1 MKKISESDDPTLQ
14 EIGKIKDVIIPLGEA
29 ALLLASRDRPDISL
43 DRYRKH
49 LSQITQRVEESYLEK
64 KQTDTKQIDILKSV
78 LVSEYGYC
86 GDTDS
91 YDSLQNANLIQVID
105 RRKGLPITLGI
116 IYIHAARAQGWNIEG
131 LNFPGHFLLR
141 IEDGADR
148 TIFDPFNDCKT
159 IETPDMRALIKKTLG
174 NNAEL
179 SANHYR
185 AASNREILIR
195 LQNNKKIRLLKSK
208 KITEALTVV
217 ESMLEFSPSSPEIW
231 YEAGIL
237 HKYLGS
243 LQAAIIA
250 FNHCYDISTSTNQKH
265 QVTQI
270 LNEIRN
276 SLN

>member
-1 MKKISESDDPTLQ
+1 MEKYFDTGETALQ
-14 EIGKIKDVIIPLGEA
+14 KIGKTKDVVIPLAEA

-43 DRYRKH
+43 DRYRQH
-49 LSQITQRVEESYLEK
+49 LSQISQKVRNAYIEK
-64 KQTDTKQIDILKSV
+64 RQIDTNQINALKSV
-78 LVSEYGYC
+78 LVSEYGYS
-86 GDTDS
+86 GDTVS

-116 IYIHAARAQGWNIEG
+116 IYIHAARAQGWDIDG

-141 IEDGADR
+141 IEDGVKR
-148 TIFDPFNDCKT
+148 TIFDPFNGGKT
-159 IETPDMRALIKKTLG
+159 IEISDMRALIKKTLG

-179 SANHYR
+179 SVKHYR

-195 LQNNKKIRLLKSK
+195 LQNNKKIRLLKSR

-231 YEAGIL
+231 YDAGIL
-237 HKYLGS
+237 HKYLGN

-250 FNHCYDISTSTNQKH
+250 FNHCYDVSTSINRKNQ
-265 QVTQI
+265 VMQI
-270 LNEIRN
+270 INELHRNLN
-276 SLN
+276 